1 MLPNM
6 KQDAITVLVIED
18 QRVFAQMLK
27 TLLQRRFA
35 SHVLL
40 ASHLEQANRLLEQHH
55 EQIDIAICDLH
66 LPDGR
71 NLEVISAVEKYDIP
85 IIAMTGKF
93 PEELRGELLQRK
105 VVDYVLKESF
115 TSFDYVLGL
124 VQRLC
129 RNKSIKAL
137 IVDDSASSRM
147 LLHAHLNQQCIQ
159 AELAV
164 DGVQGLAILEKN
176 PEISLI
182 LVDHEMPKMNGMQF
196 TAEVRKRHS
205 KEQLAIIGISASA
218 NDKLSARFLKHGAN
232 DFLSKPFSYEELL
245 CRVSQ
250 NLDMLD
256 LIQRNRLAAIS
267 DYLTGL
273 YNRRYFFG
281 YSAQLLEKREELGW
295 IFLAMIDIDFFKKI
309 NDQYGH
315 LIGDQAL
322 IQTAKHLRELFPDDF
337 ISRLGGEEFVILFQN
352 KSSASVA
359 AALETFRQRQQA
371 SALALGDG
379 LHLTVPVSI
388 GCAMLRADHTL
399 DQLLDEADK
408 LLYQAK
414 ENGRNQLIMPA
425 FTQAA

>member
-1 MLPNM
+1 MTMKNM
-6 KQDAITVLVIED
+6 TVLVIED
-18 QRVFAQMLK
+18 QRVFAQMIR
-27 TLLQRRFA
+27 TLLQRRFTCQ
-35 SHVLL
+35 VLL
-40 ASHLEQANRLLEQHH
+40 ASHLEQAKLILEQQHQ
-55 EQIDIAICDLH
+55 EIDIAICDLH

-71 NLEVISAVEKYDIP
+71 NLEVISAVENYDIP

-93 PEELRGELLQRK
+93 PEELRGELLQRN

-129 RNKSIKAL
+129 RNKSVKAL

-147 LLHAHLNQQCIQ
+147 LLHAHLKQQCIQ

-164 DGVQGLAILEKN
+164 DGVQGLAILEQH
-176 PEISLI
+176 PDISLI

-205 KEQLAIIGISASA
+205 KEQLAIIGISAST

-281 YSAQLLEKREELGW
+281 HTAQLLEKREELGGV
-295 IFLAMIDIDFFKKI
+295 FLAMIDIDYFKKI
-309 NDQYGH
+309 NDQHGH

-352 KSSASVA
+352 KSSNKVA
-359 AALETFRQRQQA
+359 AALEAFRQKQQ
-371 SALALGDG
+371 STSLALGDG
-379 LHLTVPVSI
+379 MHLTVPVSI

-414 ENGRNQLIMPA
+414 ENGRNQVLMKPSYQIA
-425 FTQAA
+425 